1 MMQGP
6 KGSKGV
12 VDDEVKR
19 TVYVGNL
26 SRMCTPADLREEFKQ
41 IGEVVYIKFSQ
52 GNRGAYGNNDFR
64 YAFIEFA
71 TEQQARMA
79 FTLHGRVVAGSTIKI
94 GTAHNP
100 IFKDD

>member
-6 KGSKGV
+6 NGDKGV

-26 SRMCTPADLREEFKQ
+26 SRLCTPQDLRNEFSS
-41 IGEVVYIKFSQ
+41 IGDVVYIKFSQ
-52 GNRGAYGNNDFR
+52 GNQRTSNNDFR

-71 TEQQARMA
+71 TEQQAKAA
-79 FTLHGRVVAGSTIKI
+79 FGLHGKVVAGSTIKI

-100 IFKDD
+100 IFKDE